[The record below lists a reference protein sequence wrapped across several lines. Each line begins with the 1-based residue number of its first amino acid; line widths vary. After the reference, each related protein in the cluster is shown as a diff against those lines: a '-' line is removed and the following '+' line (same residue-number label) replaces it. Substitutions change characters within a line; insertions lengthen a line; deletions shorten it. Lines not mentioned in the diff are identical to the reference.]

1 MFGGFIYYG
10 IEADLKDCGGGG
22 GVRNFQMLY
31 TGSKIIDQV

>member
-22 GVRNFQMLY
+22 GCVVFKCYIRGVKL
-31 TGSKIIDQV
+31 

>member
-22 GVRNFQMLY
+22 GGCVVFKCYIRGVKL
-31 TGSKIIDQV
+31 